1 MLLPLNF
8 NILYTSGPLLLLQ
21 SSMHSNTIRFWP
33 INSLFAPFETVWVMT
48 WWQFQTCSSCI
59 SVEVGVALAHRCC
72 KRSNARYESHDGN
85 NFQRIHYLA
94 TYIYAIEVPLLGD
107 KYVPHIEDHY
117 GL

>member
-1 MLLPLNF
+1 
-8 NILYTSGPLLLLQ
+8 
-21 SSMHSNTIRFWP
+21 
-33 INSLFAPFETVWVMT
+33 
-48 WWQFQTCSSCI
+48 
-59 SVEVGVALAHRCC
+59 VALAHRCC